1 MYTCL
6 LVIDIQED
14 NKSVYNYKQLQKNIS
29 KLIDFARKKNV
40 LIYYIYF
47 IRNHNSYWYNLKKEL
62 IAEIPEEGPPLEF
75 IIPHNNEGVIF
86 KNAYDSFFNTKLDK
100 MLKKHKIK
108 TLYISG
114 VLTGVCVLNTIF
126 TGFNL
131 GYRIVVIEN
140 CCSDKNKKRHKNVFD
155 NYSNYLFITDKI

>member
-1 MYTCL
+1 MISFESDSCL

-47 IRNHNSYWYNLKKEL
+47 IRNHNSYWYNFKKEL

-75 IIPHNNEGVIF
+75 IIPHNNECM
-86 KNAYDSFFNTKLDK
+86 KNN
-100 MLKKHKIK
+100 LK
-108 TLYISG
+108 
-114 VLTGVCVLNTIF
+114 NQ
-126 TGFNL
+126 
-131 GYRIVVIEN
+131 RIL
-140 CCSDKNKKRHKNVFD
+140 
-155 NYSNYLFITDKI
+155 NYLITTKDAEYSELSNIGAL